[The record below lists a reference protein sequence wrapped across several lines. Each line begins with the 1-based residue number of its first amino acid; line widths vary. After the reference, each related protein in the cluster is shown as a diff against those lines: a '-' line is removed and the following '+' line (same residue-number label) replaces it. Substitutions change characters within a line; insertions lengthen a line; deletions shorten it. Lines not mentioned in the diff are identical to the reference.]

1 MRERIAFPTDVME
14 VLRVGKYLIWGIL
27 RKKTSHIYGG
37 HIHITIQHKFIN
49 NNHNFIYDDRTRNIS
64 KFVMEMEKNNKTFF
78 LVFLDYE

>member
-1 MRERIAFPTDVME
+1 MGD
-14 VLRVGKYLIWGIL
+14 
-27 RKKTSHIYGG
+27 TSTSQYNIM
-37 HIHITIQHKFIN
+37 FIN